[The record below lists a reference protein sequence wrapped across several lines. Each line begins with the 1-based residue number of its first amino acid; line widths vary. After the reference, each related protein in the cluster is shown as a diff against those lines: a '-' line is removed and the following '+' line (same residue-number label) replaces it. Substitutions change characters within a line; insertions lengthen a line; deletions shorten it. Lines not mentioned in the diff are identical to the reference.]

1 MLLKINLEVFAM
13 SHVLV
18 NKEIT
23 PREHTVVD
31 IEDRGYQF
39 GDGIYEVIRV
49 YNGKFFMMN
58 EHMVRLE
65 RSAREIKLS
74 LPYPANEIKNRLL
87 ELVSLDKLQN
97 GFIYLQ
103 ISRGVAPRYHGF
115 PTPSVPSHLVAY
127 TKIMERPLN
136 QMKEGVATLLT
147 EDIRWLRCD
156 IKSINLLGNVLAK
169 QKASEVNCFEAI
181 QHRGQ
186 TITEGSSSNIFIVQD
201 GVLYTHPATNLILNG
216 ITRTKVLELCRE
228 LKLTVNE
235 KFFTVE
241 QLLEAD
247 EAFITSTTSE
257 VMPVIK
263 VSQQEIGPGIPGP
276 ITVKLQQVFAELI

>member
-1 MLLKINLEVFAM
+1 MEVLTL

-18 NKEIT
+18 NKEIIS
-23 PREHTVVD
+23 RENTVVD

-49 YNGKFFMMN
+49 YNGKFFTMD

-65 RSAREIKLS
+65 RSAKEIELS
-74 LPYPANEIKNRLL
+74 LPYPANEIKDKLE
-87 ELVSLDKLQN
+87 ELVTLDQLQD

-115 PTPSVPSHLVAY
+115 PTPPVPSHLVAY
-127 TKIMERPLN
+127 TKIMERPLH
-136 QMKEGVATLLT
+136 QLKEGVHTILT

-169 QKASEVNCFEAI
+169 QKAAVANCFEAI

-186 TITEGSSSNIFIVQD
+186 TVTEGSSTNLFIIQD

-216 ITRTKVLELCRE
+216 ITRMKVLELCRE
-228 LKLTVNE
+228 LELTVKE
-235 KFFTVE
+235 VSFTID
-241 QLLEAD
+241 QLLGAD
-247 EAFITSTTSE
+247 EAFLTSTTSE
-257 VMPVIK
+257 VMPVIT
-263 VSQQEIGPGIPGP
+263 VNEQEIGPGIPGP
-276 ITVKLQQVFAELI
+276 LTVKLQQAFVDCI